1 MSKFQEDYK
10 NYLYHSGFITE
21 DELIHYGVPGMKW
34 GVRKAQSKNY
44 EDSAVKRDRALY
56 GDKAVRR
63 INKYM
68 LKGDDYM
75 TARHKMG
82 NREYKKGRLQNIA
95 GKIAVPAGVGL
106 GIGSA
111 LLSNK
116 LRRMS
121 DYGRGKYVDLLNE
134 GGRDASN
141 GRIWKL
147 FGAMDNASKGA
158 KLAGYL
164 APFLGAAGSVALT
177 RSGNR
182 KRYKYRSYK

>member
-34 GVRKAQSKNY
+34 GIRKAQSKNY
-44 EDSAVKRDRALY
+44 TDNAVKRDRALY

-82 NREYKKGRLQNIA
+82 NREYKKGRLLNLA

-106 GIGSA
+106 GVGSA

-116 LRRMS
+116 LHFKS
-121 DYGRGKYVDLLNE
+121 EAGKNRYIDLLNA

-141 GRIWKL
+141 GRI
-147 FGAMDNASKGA
+147 A
-158 KLAGYL
+158 KRFNTLDRTAKATRLAGYL

-177 RSGNR
+177 RSGNH
-182 KRYKYRSYK
+182 KRYKYRSFR